1 MKVISDSY
9 DLNNKVTSL
18 HTFLT
23 RTEFFFP
30 AKNANK
36 SLLLPS
42 LLYKNRKHRWN
53 NNRFLSNV
61 QTVYHLDNLFEI
73 IIDVGVKISIS
84 NSYEFNNKITLS
96 PRIFNSNQRIPS
108 RIFLS
113 P

>member
-9 DLNNKVTSL
+9 DLNNKVTSP

-42 LLYKNRKHRWN
+42 
-53 NNRFLSNV
+53 FLTKIVNI
-61 QTVYHLDNLFEI
+61 DGI
-73 IIDVGVKISIS
+73 IIASSLERTRECEKRA
-84 NSYEFNNKITLS
+84 LS
-96 PRIFNSNQRIPS
+96 ADEEMEIRDIKTR
-108 RIFLS
+108 RV
-113 P
+113 